1 MDLDQ
6 LRTILTTPD
15 NVPIVLLLLV
25 APFYTWYGLRQALAN
40 DRLIAQLEADPE
52 MAKSLRRKTQAWR
65 PEWAREVHVW
75 PYLLRIEFL
84 AAIIVTI
91 IINGVVDRL
100 ERAAG
105 RAGQPYANHE
115 PVESALVLPGLAGN
129 AGILRPLDRQRGDAY
144 LDHPGPD
151 GDSLYRRQP
160 SGQRLLHL

>member
-52 MAKSLRRKTQAWR
+52 MAKSHHRKTQAWR

-75 PYLLRIEFL
+75 PPRRG
-84 AAIIVTI
+84 APNDAKPVQIVTRHI
-91 IINGVVDRL
+91 RVDHL
-100 ERAAG
+100 DCAT
-105 RAGQPYANHE
+105 GQPEGHRPKTAGAS
-115 PVESALVLPGLAGN
+115 PVHDFVDVG
-129 AGILRPLDRQRGDAY
+129 
-144 LDHPGPD
+144 
-151 GDSLYRRQP
+151 
-160 SGQRLLHL
+160 